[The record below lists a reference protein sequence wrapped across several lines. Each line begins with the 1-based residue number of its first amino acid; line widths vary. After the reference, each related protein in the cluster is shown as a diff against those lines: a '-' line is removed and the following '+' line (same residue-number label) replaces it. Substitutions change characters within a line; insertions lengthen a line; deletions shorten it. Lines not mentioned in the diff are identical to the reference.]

1 MASFSGILKKM
12 FGSKAERDLKQ
23 LQPILNK
30 VLESYQR
37 IDKLTDDQ
45 LREESGKIR
54 QTIADRI
61 RDNETQKKS
70 LRMQLE
76 DINISAEEKEKLATE
91 VDRLVKKIDEQIEE
105 VLRKIPLFGCGRPIS
120 TGI

>member
-61 RDNETQKKS
+61 RDNAAGRYKY
-70 LRMQLE
+70 
-76 DINISAEEKEKLATE
+76 
-91 VDRLVKKIDEQIEE
+91 
-105 VLRKIPLFGCGRPIS
+105 FCGREGKAGYGGRQVS
-120 TGI
+120 KENR